1 LGDKKMIDVDV
12 ICLTNTTSDDLYW
25 MTRRTLTTIHD
36 SEKDYK
42 FHVHLIETNSDSKY
56 NYSDIVENYVKPNEK
71 FNYNRF
77 LNHSYPY
84 VKHDWVLIT
93 NNDVRYER
101 GWFSKI
107 IEVYTKRPDVE
118 SFSPKCP
125 ILYSKYFY
133 DDFLGGD
140 LDFHESVGTSVH
152 LMGWSLVMK
161 KRVFDIV
168 YPWDENFY
176 MYYQDNDYAEI
187 LLKNNIKHGLVRDS
201 IATHLESQTIKHK
214 FNSNTIDN
222 LKVKNY
228 FYQKWGKEI

>member
-1 LGDKKMIDVDV
+1 MIDVDV
-12 ICLTNTTSDDLYW
+12 ICLTNTTSDDLYR

-42 FHVHLIETNSDSKY
+42 FYIHLIETNSDSKY
-56 NYSDIVENYVKPNEK
+56 DYSDIVENYVKPNEK